1 MTTTDVLREQQ
12 RTADSSPSAKSA
24 ADERRV
30 TAWIGQGVVIEGRI
44 TSAQDLRID
53 GKVDGTVELGNH
65 GLIVGAGAD
74 IRGDLTARSIL
85 ISGAVIG
92 NVTATERV
100 DLQPTASVEGDI
112 SAPRLAMSHGAVVRG
127 NIDARGNRM
136 SKVSTGEAGT
146 PRADSGSAPG

>member
-1 MTTTDVLREQQ
+1 MTTTDLLRDQL
-12 RTADSSPSAKSA
+12 TANSSPSAKSA

-30 TAWIGQGVVIEGRI
+30 TAWIGQGVIIEGRI

-53 GKVDGTVELGNH
+53 GKVDGTVELGHH
-65 GLIVGAGAD
+65 GLIVGAGAA
-74 IRGDLTARSIL
+74 IRADVTARSIL

-112 SAPRLAMSHGAVVRG
+112 SAPRLAMADGAVVSG
-127 NIDARGNRM
+127 NIDARGNRT
-136 SKVSTGEAGT
+136 SKIGPVEAGK
-146 PRADSGSAPG
+146 

>member
-1 MTTTDVLREQQ
+1 MTST
-12 RTADSSPSAKSA
+12 
-24 ADERRV
+24 DERRV

-53 GKVDGTVELGNH
+53 GKVDGTIELGRH

-74 IRGDLTARSIL
+74 IRADVTARSIL

-112 SAPRLAMSHGAVVRG
+112 RAPRLAIADGAVVRG

-136 SKVSTGEAGT
+136 SKMGTGEAET
-146 PRADSGSAPG
+146 SRADSSSAPG